1 MFTGIIGGLGKITQI
16 HRQGHTLM
24 LEITI
29 PLNIR
34 TGLQLG
40 DSLSVNGVCLT
51 ATSVSD
57 SNVTLDVMPETF
69 KRTTLSSMNIG
80 QPVNLERALPA
91 DGRFDGHIVQGHV
104 DGVGRIIREWQ
115 DENARFVQI
124 RLPQALTNQVVTKG
138 AIAVDGISLTVV
150 KAMANWFTVSLIP
163 QTQSATILAIK
174 RAGAEVNI
182 EIDVIYRYLQNM
194 KGDQAYGNAY

>member
-29 PLNIR
+29 PSNIR

-124 RLPQALTNQVVTKG
+124 RLPQALANQVVTKG
-138 AIAVDGISLTVV
+138 AIAVDGTSLTVV

-174 RAGAEVNI
+174 RTGAEVNI

>member
-1 MFTGIIGGLGKITQI
+1 MFTGIISGLGKITQI

-29 PLNIR
+29 PSNIR

-80 QPVNLERALPA
+80 HSVNLERALPA

-138 AIAVDGISLTVV
+138 AIAVDGTSLTVV

>member
-1 MFTGIIGGLGKITQI
+1 MFTGIIGGLGEVTQI

-29 PLNIR
+29 PSNIR

-104 DGVGRIIREWQ
+104 DGVGCIIREWQ

-124 RLPQALTNQVVTKG
+124 RLPQALTNQAVTKG
-138 AIAVDGISLTVV
+138 AIAVDGTSLTVV

>member
-1 MFTGIIGGLGKITQI
+1 MFTGIIGGLGKVTQI

-24 LEITI
+24 LEIKI
-29 PLNIR
+29 PSNIR

-51 ATSVSD
+51 ATSMSD

-80 QPVNLERALPA
+80 QTVNLERALPA

-104 DGVGRIIREWQ
+104 DGVGHIIREWQ

-138 AIAVDGISLTVV
+138 AIAVDGTSLTVV
-150 KAMANWFTVSLIP
+150 QAMTNWFTVSLIP
-163 QTQSATILAIK
+163 QTQSATTLATK

-194 KGDQAYGNAY
+194 KGDQAHGNAY

>member
-1 MFTGIIGGLGKITQI
+1 MFTGIIGGLGEVAQI

-29 PLNIR
+29 PSNIR
-34 TGLQLG
+34 TGLQPG

-51 ATSVSD
+51 ATSVSN

-80 QPVNLERALPA
+80 QTVNLERALSA
-91 DGRFDGHIVQGHV
+91 EGRFDGHIVQGHV

-138 AIAVDGISLTVV
+138 AIAVEGTSLTIVQ
-150 KAMANWFTVSLIP
+150 ARTNWFTVSLIP
-163 QTQSATILAIK
+163 QTQSATTLATK

-194 KGDQAYGNAY
+194 KGDKTHGNTY

>member
-29 PLNIR
+29 PSNIR

-124 RLPQALTNQVVTKG
+124 RLPQALANQVVTKG
-138 AIAVDGISLTVV
+138 AIAVDGTSLTVV

-174 RAGAEVNI
+174 RTGAEVNI

-194 KGDQAYGNAY
+194 KGDQAYGDAY

>member
-1 MFTGIIGGLGKITQI
+1 MFTGIIGGLGEVTRI
-16 HRQGHTLM
+16 HRQSHTLM

-29 PLNIR
+29 PSNIR

-57 SNVTLDVMPETF
+57 SKVILDVMPETF

-80 QPVNLERALPA
+80 QTANLERAIPA

-138 AIAVDGISLTVV
+138 AIAVDGTSLTVV
-150 KAMANWFTVSLIP
+150 QAMTNWFTVSLIP
-163 QTQSATILAIK
+163 QTQSVTTLATK

-194 KGDQAYGNAY
+194 KGDQPHGNAY